1 VTRANE
7 PEALEL
13 PGLVRDL
20 VKEGARKAQAT
31 KARKAAEA
39 EITDRLPVAH
49 VLLDLPGAHLD
60 RVFDYAV
67 PVALA
72 ETAQPGVRI
81 KAKFG
86 SQDVDGYLLGRSDS
100 SDHTGRLTPLRRVV
114 GSEPVLTPAIAGLAE
129 AVARRYAG
137 TRTDLLRLAIPPR
150 HAATER
156 LSSPP
161 APAVAAGQLD
171 PAAALNAWAGHEP
184 AAAYLRH
191 LASGGGPRGV
201 WHAAPGTD
209 WATLLAH
216 AVALT
221 RGSGRGA
228 VICVPEHKDLARLA
242 EALDAVLGPRQHVQ
256 LSADQGPAARY
267 QSFLAL
273 RRGAVRVAIGTR
285 AAIWAPVQDLGLVAV
300 WDDGDA
306 LLAEP
311 RTPYPHVREVARLRA
326 EQESVAFLAGGFAP
340 SAEDRVLVTSGW
352 AHEIGPTRALSRS
365 RLTVAVPGASDISLE
380 RDPLARATR
389 LPKEAHDL
397 IRQTV
402 GAGSSVLVQV
412 ARRGYA
418 AALACDTCR
427 TPARCAACT
436 GPLTQAGPTDP
447 LTCGWCGTS
456 VDAWQCPVCQGSG
469 LRAPVVGEA
478 RTAEELGRAFPGV
491 RVLSSS
497 GARIVPSVA
506 AGRAIVV
513 ATPGAEPVM
522 AGGYGAVIVLDT
534 WLALGWPG
542 LRSDE
547 EALRRFSN
555 ALALAGEGGR
565 AMVIGDPAHP
575 VVQALVRWDQPGY
588 LDRELEDRAAAHL
601 PPAARLATLT
611 GTIGALDDALT
622 VLALPPGAEVLGPV
636 EEGEQWRAVV
646 RAPASQGDA
655 LGLALAELA
664 RVRSARRL
672 DPVRVQVDPLTL

>member
-1 VTRANE
+1 MNE

-39 EITDRLPVAH
+39 EITDTLPIAH

-60 RVFDYAV
+60 KIFDYSV

-72 ETAQPGVRI
+72 EAAQPGVRI

-86 SQDVDGYLLGRSDS
+86 SQDVDGYLVARSDS
-100 SDHTGRLTPLRRVV
+100 SDHVGRLTPLRRVV
-114 GSEPVLTPAIAGLAE
+114 GTEPVLSGPIAELVA

-156 LSSPP
+156 LVSAP
-161 APAVAAGQLD
+161 APALPPSD
-171 PAAALNAWAGHEP
+171 PAAALRAWAGHEP
-184 AAAYLRH
+184 APAYLRH
-191 LASGGGPRGV
+191 LAGGGAPRAV

-209 WATLLAH
+209 WADLLAH

-221 RGSGRGA
+221 RAAGKGA
-228 VICVPEHKDLARLA
+228 VVCVPEHKDLARLSA
-242 EALDAVLGPRQHVQ
+242 ALDVVLGPRQHVQ

-267 QSFLAL
+267 GSFLAL
-273 RRGAVRVAIGTR
+273 RRGAVQVAIGTR
-285 AAIWAPVQDLGLVAV
+285 AAIWAPVTDLGLVAV

-326 EQESVAFLAGGFAP
+326 EIESAACLIGGFAP
-340 SAEDRVLVTSGW
+340 SAEARVLVGNGW
-352 AHEIGPTRALSRS
+352 AHEIAPTRTLARS
-365 RLTVAVPGASDISLE
+365 RLTVTVPGASDISLE

-389 LPKEAHDL
+389 LPTEAHDL
-397 IRQTV
+397 IRRTTAA
-402 GAGSSVLVQV
+402 GAGVLVQV

-427 TPARCAACT
+427 TPARCQACT
-436 GPLTQAGPTDP
+436 GPLTQGGPAEP
-447 LTCGWCGTS
+447 LACGWCGRQ
-456 VDAWQCPVCQGSG
+456 VEAWQCPVCQGFG

-491 RVLSSS
+491 RVVSSS
-497 GARIVPSVA
+497 GGRILPEVA
-506 AGRAIVV
+506 AGRTIVV

-522 AGGYGAVIVLDT
+522 AGGYGAVLLLDT

-555 ALALAGEGGR
+555 ALALAGPGGHG
-565 AMVIGDPAHP
+565 MVIGEPAHP

-588 LDRELEDRAAAHL
+588 LDRELADRAAAHL

-611 GTIGALDDALT
+611 GTIGAIDDALT
-622 VLALPPGAEVLGPV
+622 VLALPAGAEVLGPV

-646 RAPASQGDA
+646 RAPATAGEELGRA
-655 LGLALAELA
+655 LSELA
-664 RVRSARRL
+664 RVRAVRRL
-672 DPVRVQVDPLTL
+672 DPVRIQLDPLTL